1 MLQPPGALSYNP
13 DRKTMAPTNTPP
25 TEKPLR
31 FIFHYLERH
40 KGTLALGLMLTLL
53 MTGFQLASPM
63 VLRYAIEYAEW
74 RLGSAGAVLPGWIRT
89 LADGHT
95 PFRNLGFFA
104 LAMVVMSLLQGFFR
118 YHLRMQLI
126 GMSRRVEYALRND
139 YLAHLQ
145 SLSAGFFQR
154 HKTGD
159 LMARATN
166 DMEAVRSMVGPG
178 IMYFATTFITAIIS
192 IALMAGIS
200 WRTTLWALLLMP
212 LVAIIVNRQVGQIEK
227 LFDRIQEQFST
238 LTAKVQENI
247 SGIRVVKS
255 YVQEEHEIGDFRS
268 ISREYIRRNLKLVLV
283 RAGMWSTIDFL
294 LGLTTLAA
302 LFAGGREVMLGRLS
316 IGGLVA
322 FLSYLA
328 MLAWPM
334 IAMGWTLNMWKEG
347 LASTERILAIFRE
360 KPDVFDSPETDHS
373 ITGISGEIEFRNL
386 SFAYSEAGPQVLQE
400 ISLHIPAG
408 TTVAVV
414 GATGS
419 GKSTLVNLIPRLYQ
433 AGKGSLLLDGH
444 PIETIPL
451 DLLRRSIGMV
461 PQETFLFSETLQ
473 ENIAFG
479 REEIDMAEIEEAAES
494 SQIRSDFDQ
503 FPEGFATMV
512 GERGITLS
520 GGQKQRT
527 AISRAVIRR
536 PKILILDDALS
547 AVDTYTEEEILKRLR
562 RIMAER
568 TTILVSHRVSTI
580 READLIVVL
589 REGRIIE
596 QGQHDELLARKGAYW
611 QLYQRQMLEESLST
625 ID

>member
-1 MLQPPGALSYNP
+1 
-13 DRKTMAPTNTPP
+13 MAPTIMPP
-25 TEKPLR
+25 TGKPLR
-31 FIFHYLERH
+31 FILHYLEQH
-40 KGTLALGLMLTLL
+40 KGTLTLGLLLTLL
-53 MTGFQLASPM
+53 TSGFQLASPM

-74 RLGSAGAVLPGWIRT
+74 RLGSASAVLPAWI
-89 LADGHT
+89 LALTEGHT
-95 PFRNLGFFA
+95 PLFILGLFA
-104 LAMVVMSLLQGFFR
+104 LAMVVMSLFQGIFR

-145 SLSAGFFQR
+145 RLSAGFFQR

-178 IMYFATTFITAIIS
+178 IMYFATTFVTAIIS
-192 IALMAGIS
+192 IALMATLS

-212 LVAIIVNRQVGQIEK
+212 LVAIIVGRQVGQIEK

-255 YVQEEHEIGDFRS
+255 YVQEGHEIDDFRA

-283 RAGMWSTIDFL
+283 RSGMWSSIDFL

-302 LFAGGREVMLGRLS
+302 LFAGGREVMASRLS

-334 IAMGWTLNMWKEG
+334 IAVGWTLNMWKEG

-360 KPDVFDSPETDHS
+360 KPEVADGPETDYS
-373 ITGISGEIEFRNL
+373 ITELQGEIEFRGL
-386 SFAYSEAGPQVLQE
+386 SFAYSEGAPQVLKE

-408 TTVAVV
+408 TTVAIV

-433 AGKGSLLLDGH
+433 AGKEGLLLDGH

-479 REEIDMAEIEEAAES
+479 EEEIRMAEVEEAAET

-503 FPEGFATMV
+503 FPEGFTTMV

-527 AISRAVIRR
+527 AISRAIIRR

-547 AVDTYTEEEILKRLR
+547 AVDTYTEEEVLKRLR

-568 TTILVSHRVSTI
+568 TTILVSHRISTV
-580 READLIVVL
+580 RDADLIVVL

-611 QLYQRQMLEESLST
+611 QLYQRQMLEESLAE
-625 ID
+625 IN